1 MAGDREAAQ
10 SQVVNGSCHTVLLV
24 EDNPGDARLIRE
36 SLSEAVGGNFNLEI
50 TDRLATAL
58 RRLREGGVDAILLD
72 LALPDSKG
80 RETFSKA
87 KEEAPTIPIIVL
99 TGLGDE
105 ALALKMVQEGAQD
118 YVTKID
124 LNGNVLSRAIRYAI
138 ERERAEQRIRK
149 FNEELED
156 RVRERTAELEAA
168 NQELEAFSASVSHD
182 LRGPLH
188 VIDGYAELLEESHG
202 TVLTS
207 DGKKQLRNIRR
218 ATGEMANI
226 IESLLRLS
234 RLGRQQ
240 LQVQPTSLDEII
252 NRILADSMSE
262 TRNRKIEWKIAHLPE
277 VLCDPGLVKQALTN
291 LISNAIKYSRQR
303 EAAVI
308 EVGITAVDSET
319 AVFVRDNGAGF
330 DIRSAAKL
338 FDAFQ
343 RFHRQQDFEGT
354 GVGLATVRRIIQRHG
369 GRIWAESEID
379 KGATF
384 YFTLGSARASG
395 LRHALNTLHSSS
407 GVDGSTENHPFSQ

>member
-1 MAGDREAAQ
+1 LAGDRQASE
-10 SQVVNGSCHTVLLV
+10 SQNLDALRHTVLLV

-36 SLSEAVGGNFNLEI
+36 SLNEAIGEKFDLEI

-58 RRLREGGVDAILLD
+58 RRLSAGGVDALLLD

-87 KEEAPTIPIIVL
+87 KEQAPTVPIIVL

-138 ERERAEQRIRK
+138 ERERADQRIRK
-149 FNEELED
+149 FNEELEE
-156 RVRERTAELEAA
+156 RVRQRTAELEAA
-168 NQELEAFSASVSHD
+168 NRELEAFSASVSHD

-188 VIDGYAELLEESHG
+188 LIEGYAELLQETHAS
-202 TVLTS
+202 VLS
-207 DGKKQLRNIRR
+207 PEGRKYLQHIYSAVR
-218 ATGEMANI
+218 GMAGI

-240 LQVQPTSLDEII
+240 LQMQHTSLDEMIGG
-252 NRILADSMSE
+252 ILADCMPE
-262 TRNRKIEWKIAHLPE
+262 IRGRKIEWKIADLPE
-277 VLCDPGLVKQALTN
+277 ISCDPVLVKQALTN
-291 LISNAIKYSRQR
+291 LISNAVKYTRR
-303 EAAVI
+303 RDAAVI
-308 EVGITAVDSET
+308 AVGQMTLNAEEVF
-319 AVFVRDNGAGF
+319 FVQDNGAGF
-330 DIRSAAKL
+330 DMKSAGKL

-343 RFHRQQDFEGT
+343 RFHHQQEFEGN
-354 GVGLATVRRIIQRHG
+354 GVGLATVRRIIERHG
-369 GRIWAESEID
+369 GRIWAESEIG

-384 YFTLGSARASG
+384 YFTLSPGKSRRAP
-395 LRHALNTLHSSS
+395 AP
-407 GVDGSTENHPFSQ
+407 VD